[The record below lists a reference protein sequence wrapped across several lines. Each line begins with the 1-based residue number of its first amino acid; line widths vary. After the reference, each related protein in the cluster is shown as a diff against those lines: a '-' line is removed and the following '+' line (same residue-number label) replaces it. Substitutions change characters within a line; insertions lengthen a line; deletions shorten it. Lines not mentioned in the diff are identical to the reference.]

1 MEVWVNVASPS
12 RKAITDQGTKM
23 MILTEF
29 EVSGG
34 HPGGGVQEAS
44 I

>member
-1 MEVWVNVASPS
+1 MEVWVDVALPNK
-12 RKAITDQGTKM
+12 KAVTDQGTKM

-34 HPGGGVQEAS
+34 YPGGGALQAS